1 MTDSPP
7 DLTTLLDRIG
17 TLFDDI
23 VFPMLAAWLIYILKS
38 FLISFVSRFRPPST
52 PPEQGG

>member
-7 DLTTLLDRIG
+7 DWSTLADRIG
-17 TLFDDI
+17 ALFDDI

-38 FLISFVSRFRPPST
+38 VLIQFTARFRPPDAKK
-52 PPEQGG
+52 

>member
-23 VFPMLAAWLIYILKS
+23 IFPMLAAWLIYILKS
-38 FLISFVSRFRPPST
+38 ALIQFTARFRPPDAKK
-52 PPEQGG
+52 